1 MVSKWTRARIVI
13 CGLLFAVMA
22 LWVARQAWSLQ
33 VVQSERLKEF
43 ADQNYLKSIQIPPSR
58 GRILDRT
65 GKELAATAHV
75 DSVFANPRVLAH
87 VKPDPAP
94 ALAKALQ
101 MDLREVRRKLHSKRY
116 FAWMKRRVTPDVSA
130 AVRALA
136 LPGVNFRPEPRRFY
150 PLRTVAATVVGQSGS
165 DGKGLEGIELQYDA
179 VLRGRAATLLG
190 VKDALGRELL
200 VDGAV
205 DSSDV
210 AGHDVVLSLDAYLT
224 LVTETALNKAVQ
236 EHNAKA
242 AMAVMID
249 VPTGQVLSMVSLP
262 TLDPNNPAGAAERGA
277 RNRVITDAFE
287 PGSTMKTFTFAAA
300 LDAGKLRPDEMFDCE
315 MGRMKVGKY
324 TIRDTHPMGAATAAE
339 VYQQSSNIGTVKVG
353 RRVGRDKLNE
363 TLRAFGF
370 GSRSGIALPG
380 ERYGVVRP
388 VERWGDIGLAT
399 VAFGQGLTATPLQI
413 TAGFAAV
420 AAGGL
425 YRPPHIGLRV
435 VDGEGH
441 AKALVPEQKQRRAI
455 SEKAARQ
462 LLEIMAGVPTP
473 KGTAKLAAVPG
484 YRVAGK
490 TGTAQKV
497 SGGRYDPDKWL
508 ASFVGIVPVE
518 DPRLVISVFIDE
530 PNPIHLG
537 GKVAAPVFREIAE
550 AALKYLNISPSHP
563 EEITEE
569 PLMAA
574 HAARYDDDIPSEG
587 FGSDAY
593 VLSDEEFFPLD
604 PERPELEQNIMV
616 SVPNFSGT
624 SLAQALQQAQ
634 NLGLELVPQG
644 SGVAFDQTLAPLRQ
658 VPRGTSVR
666 VSFRPGG

>member
-1 MVSKWTRARIVI
+1 MVSKWTRARIVV
-13 CGLLFAVMA
+13 CGILFAVMA
-22 LWVARQAWSLQ
+22 LWVARRAWSLQ
-33 VVQSERLKEF
+33 VNQSERLKEF
-43 ADQNYLKSIQIPPSR
+43 ADRNYLKSIEIPPSR

-87 VKPDPAP
+87 VPDA
-94 ALAKALQ
+94 AAKLAKALQ
-101 MDLREVRRKLHSKRY
+101 MDTRDVKRRLDSRRY
-116 FAWMKRRVTPDVSA
+116 FAWLKRRVTPDVSA

-136 LPGVNFRPEPRRFY
+136 LPGVGFRPEPRRFY
-150 PLRTVAATVVGQSGS
+150 PLRTVAATVVGQAGS
-165 DGKGLEGIELQYDA
+165 DGKGLEGIELEYDSF
-179 VLRGRAATLLG
+179 LRGRAATLQG
-190 VKDALGRELL
+190 VRDALGRELL
-200 VDGAV
+200 VDGIIDTA
-205 DSSDV
+205 DV
-210 AGHDVVLSLDAYLT
+210 TGHDVVLALDAYLT
-224 LVTETALNKAVQ
+224 LVTETALMRAMQ

-249 VPTGQVLSMVSLP
+249 VPTGEVLSMVSLP
-262 TLDPNNPAGAAERGA
+262 TFDPNNPEGAAEGGA

-300 LDAGKLRPDEMFDCE
+300 FDAGKLRTDEFFDCE
-315 MGRMKVGKY
+315 MGRMKLGKY
-324 TIRDTHPMGAATAAE
+324 TIRDTHPMGSVTAAE

-353 RRVGRDKLNE
+353 RRVGKDKLNAV
-363 TLRAFGF
+363 LRAFGF
-370 GSRSGIALPG
+370 GSRSGIGLPG

-388 VERWGDIGLAT
+388 VDRWGDIGLAT

-420 AAGGL
+420 ASGGM
-425 YRPPHIGLRV
+425 YRPPRLALRV
-435 VDGEGH
+435 VDREGRVQDIK
-441 AKALVPEQKQRRAI
+441 AKLPERRAI
-455 SEKAARQ
+455 SERAARQ
-462 LLEIMAGVPTP
+462 LLEVMAGVPTA

-518 DPRLVISVFIDE
+518 DPRLVISVFVDE
-530 PNPIHLG
+530 PNPTHLG

-550 AALKYLNISPSHP
+550 ATLKYLNISPTHP
-563 EEITEE
+563 GEISSDPDVAVAASPRVDEEI
-569 PLMAA
+569 
-574 HAARYDDDIPSEG
+574 ISEG

-604 PERPELEQNIMV
+604 PERPELEQDIMV
-616 SVPNFSGT
+616 SVPNFAGT

-634 NLGLELVPQG
+634 GLGLELVPQG
-644 SGVAFDQTLAPLRQ
+644 SGIAYEQTVPPLRQ
-658 VPRGTSVR
+658 VPHGTSVR